1 MNPEKNNTDNTYAA
15 ALADLEKFQ
24 RFSGKPG
31 EFWPPF
37 IKTCSFLIGADLGL
51 LMVKGDADEGWKN
64 LCAWPSGREAVVVPP
79 EMSSAVMRIAG
90 DAADQ
95 GAAWEQMKKA
105 AVFGIRL
112 DIAQPSHTGIAVFLG
127 GQNLY
132 RDPEKTLLRLKLA
145 ADVPHLYQAQRATDK
160 ARNDVVG
167 FVETLDLMVLL
178 NAENRYLAAAMML
191 CNELNFRFKCTR
203 VSLGW
208 LKRGY
213 IRVQAISHMEQF
225 EKKMDAVQVL
235 ETAMEEAFDQDEEVV
250 YPKEAQ
256 QQYAVVKDHAA
267 FAVDQGV
274 KYIVSLP
281 IRKDGEGIGVFTCER
296 EDGPFSEN
304 EVNLLRLICDQSTPR
319 LADLKKSDRWFGAKL
334 AGIAKEGLGKF
345 LGVKHTFVKCV
356 GLLIFALLAFLMLGT
371 WEYRL
376 EAPFIL
382 KTDDLAYVPAPYDG
396 YIKQVHVRVGDKV
409 RQEEPLLELDD
420 RELLLEESSAIA
432 DRTRYAREAKKAG
445 AKYDL
450 AEMKIAQALKVQA
463 EAKLDLIRYHLSNSE
478 LKAPFSGIVVEGE
491 LKELLGAPVRKG
503 DVLFKVAKIEKL
515 YVVLDLDEK
524 DVHEA
529 RVDQIGE
536 IAFISRPE
544 LKYPIKIQFV
554 EPVAVT
560 KQDGNIFTIH
570 CFFPGDIQPW
580 WRPGMSGIAKINV
593 GQRNI
598 LWILTHRTVD
608 FLRLLLWW

>member
-1 MNPEKNNTDNTYAA
+1 MNPENNMTDNTAAA
-15 ALADLEKFQ
+15 ALADLEKL
-24 RFSGKPG
+24 RWFSGPPS
-31 EFWPPF
+31 EFWPLF
-37 IKTCSFLIGADLGL
+37 IKACSLLIAADLGL
-51 LMVKGDADEGWKN
+51 LMVNGDADPGWKN
-64 LCAWPSGREAVVVPP
+64 LCGWPSGKQSVVVPP
-79 EMSSAVMRIAG
+79 DLSAAVNRVAG

-95 GAAWEQMKKA
+95 GAAWEQVKKA
-105 AVFGIRL
+105 GVFGMRLDLAEKRHTGVAVFM
-112 DIAQPSHTGIAVFLG
+112 G

-132 RDPEKTLLRLKLA
+132 HDPEKTILKIKLA
-145 ADVPHLYQAQRATDK
+145 ADIPHLYQMQRETDQ

-178 NAENRYLAAAMML
+178 NSENRFLAAAMML

-213 IRVQAISHMEQF
+213 IRVQALSHMEQF
-225 EKKMDAVQVL
+225 EKKMDAVQIL
-235 ETAMEEAFDQDEEVV
+235 EAAMEEAFDQDEEVV
-250 YPKEAQ
+250 FPKAGQ
-256 QQYAVVKDHAA
+256 HYAIVRDHGA
-267 FAVDQGV
+267 FAQDQGV
-274 KYIVSLP
+274 KYIVSIP
-281 IRKDGEGIGVFTCER
+281 IRKDGEGIGVLTCER
-296 EDGPFSEN
+296 EDGPFLEK
-304 EVNLLRLICDQSTPR
+304 EVNLLRLICDQAAPR
-319 LADLKKSDRWFGAKL
+319 LSDLKKSDRWFGAKL
-334 AGIAKEGLGKF
+334 TDLLKEGLGKI
-345 LGVKHTFVKCV
+345 LGVQHTFAKCL
-356 GLLIFALLAFLMLGT
+356 GLLIFVAVAFLLFGT

-382 KTDDLAYVPAPYDG
+382 KTDDLVYIPAPYDG
-396 YIKQVHVRVGDKV
+396 YIKNVYVRVGDRV
-409 RQEEPLLELDD
+409 RQQDVLLDLDD

-432 DRTRYAREAKKAG
+432 DRTRYARESKKAG

-450 AEMKIAQALKVQA
+450 AEMKIAHALKVQA
-463 EAKLDLIRYHLSNSE
+463 EAKLDLIRYHLANSE
-478 LKAPFSGIVVEGE
+478 LKAPFAGVVVEGE

-515 YVVLDLDEK
+515 YAVLDLNEK

-529 RVDQIGE
+529 RVDQVGE

-544 LKYPIKIQFV
+544 LKYPVKIKFV

-560 KQDGNIFTIH
+560 KQDGNIFTVH
-570 CFFPGDIQPW
+570 CFFTGDIQPW

-593 GQRNI
+593 GKRNI

-608 FLRLLLWW
+608 FLRLFFWW

>member
-1 MNPEKNNTDNTYAA
+1 MNPENKNIDDTYAA
-15 ALADLEKFQ
+15 ALEDLEKL
-24 RFSGKPG
+24 RSFSGSPG
-31 EFWPPF
+31 EFWPRF
-37 IKTCSFLIGADLGL
+37 IKTCSFLIAAELGL

-64 LCAWPSGREAVVVPP
+64 LCAWPSGRQDVVVPP
-79 EMSSAVMRIAG
+79 DMSAAVHRIAE
-90 DAADQ
+90 DAASQ

-105 AVFGIRL
+105 AIFGIRL
-112 DIAQPSHTGIAVFLG
+112 DIAEKGHAGIAVFMG
-127 GQNLY
+127 GRNLS
-132 RDPEKTLLRLKLA
+132 RDPEKTILKLKLA
-145 ADVPHLYQAQRATDK
+145 ADIPHLYQIQRETDK

-191 CNELNFRFKCTR
+191 CNELSFRFKCTR
-203 VSLGW
+203 VSIGW

-213 IRVQAISHMEQF
+213 VRVQAISHMEKF
-225 EKKMDAVQVL
+225 EKKMDAVQVM
-235 ETAMEEAFDQDEEVV
+235 EAAMEEAFDQDEEIV
-250 YPKEAQ
+250 YPKNGQ
-256 QQYAVVKDHAA
+256 HYSIVKDHEA
-267 FAVDQGV
+267 FSRDQGV

-281 IRKDGEGIGVFTCER
+281 IRRKGEGIGVLTCER
-296 EDGPFSEN
+296 EDSPFLEK
-304 EVNLLRLICDQSTPR
+304 EVHLLRMICDQAAYR
-319 LADLKKSDRWFGAKL
+319 LADLKKSDRWFGAKF
-334 AGIAKEGLGKF
+334 AAFAKDGIGRF
-345 LGVKHTFVKCV
+345 LGVKHTFAKCV
-356 GLLIFALLAFLMLGT
+356 GLLIFALLAFLLFGT

-382 KTDDLAYVPAPYDG
+382 KTDDLAYIPAPFDG
-396 YIKQVHVRVGDKV
+396 YIKNVHVRVGDRV
-409 RQEEPLLELDD
+409 RQHDLLLELDD

-450 AEMKIAQALKVQA
+450 AEMKIAHALKIQA
-463 EAKLDLIRYHLSNSE
+463 EAKLDLIRYHLANSG
-478 LKAPFSGIVVEGE
+478 LRAPFAGIVVEGE

-503 DVLFKVAKIEKL
+503 DVLFKVAKIENL
-515 YVVLDLDEK
+515 YAVLDLDEK

-529 RVDQIGE
+529 SVDQIGE

-544 LKYPIKIQFV
+544 LKYPIKIQFI

-560 KQDGNIFTIH
+560 KQDGNIFTVH
-570 CFFPGDIQPW
+570 CAFSEDIQPW

-593 GQRNI
+593 GKRNI
-598 LWILTHRTVD
+598 LWIFTHRTVD

>member
-1 MNPEKNNTDNTYAA
+1 MNSENNTIDNTYAA
-15 ALADLEKFQ
+15 ALADLEKLR
-24 RFSGKPG
+24 RFSGNPG
-31 EFWPPF
+31 DFWPRF
-37 IKTCSFLIGADLGL
+37 IKAGSFLTGADLGL
-51 LMVKGDADEGWKN
+51 LMVKGDADEAWKN
-64 LCAWPSGREAVVVPP
+64 LCAWPSGKQTVVVPP
-79 EMSSAVMRIAG
+79 DMSAVVNRIAG

-95 GAAWEQMKKA
+95 GAAWEQMEKA

-112 DIAQPSHTGIAVFLG
+112 DIAEPSHTGIAVFLG

-132 RDPEKTLLRLKLA
+132 RDPEKTILRLKLA
-145 ADVPHLYQAQRATDK
+145 ADVPHLYQVQRETDK

-178 NAENRYLAAAMML
+178 NAENRFLAGAMML

-213 IRVQAISHMEQF
+213 IRVQALSHMEQF
-225 EKKMDAVQVL
+225 EKKMDAVQVM
-235 ETAMEEAFDQDEEVV
+235 EAAMEEAFDQDEEVV
-250 YPKEAQ
+250 YPKQDE
-256 QQYAVVKDHAA
+256 QYAIVRDHAA
-267 FAVDQGV
+267 FALDQGV

-281 IRKDGEGIGVFTCER
+281 IRKEGEGIGVLTCER
-296 EDGPFSEN
+296 EEDSFSET
-304 EVNLLRLICDQSTPR
+304 EVNLLRLICDQSSPR

-334 AGIAKEGLGKF
+334 AGIVKEGLGKF
-345 LGVKHTFVKCV
+345 LGVKHTFVKCL
-356 GLLIFALLAFLMLGT
+356 GLLIFALLAFLVFGT

-396 YIKQVHVRVGDKV
+396 YIKHVHVRVGDKV
-409 RQEEPLLELDD
+409 RQQEPLLDLDD
-420 RELLLEESSAIA
+420 RELLLDESSAIA

-450 AEMKIAQALKVQA
+450 AEMKIAHALKVQT
-463 EAKLDLIRYHLSNSE
+463 EAKLELIRYHLAHSE

-515 YVVLDLDEK
+515 YAVLDLDEK

-536 IAFISRPE
+536 VAFISRPE
-544 LKYPIKIQFV
+544 LKYPVKIQFV

-560 KQDGNIFTIH
+560 KQDGNIFTVH
-570 CFFPGDIQPW
+570 CFFTGEIQSW

-593 GQRNI
+593 GKRNI
-598 LWILTHRTVD
+598 MWIFTHRTVD

>member
-1 MNPEKNNTDNTYAA
+1 MNPEKKSIDGTYAS
-15 ALADLEKFQ
+15 ALEDLEKLR
-24 RFSGKPG
+24 RFSGEPG
-31 EFWPPF
+31 EFWPRF
-37 IKTCSFLIGADLGL
+37 IKACSFLIAADLGL
-51 LMVKGDADEGWKN
+51 LMVRSDTDEGWKN
-64 LCAWPSGREAVVVPP
+64 LCAWPSGRQTVVVPP
-79 EMSSAVMRIAG
+79 DMSAAVSRIAG
-90 DAADQ
+90 DAADR

-112 DIAQPSHTGIAVFLG
+112 DIAEKGHTGVAVFVG
-127 GQNLY
+127 GRNLS
-132 RDPEKTLLRLKLA
+132 RDPEKTILKLKLG
-145 ADVPHLYQAQRATDK
+145 ADIPYLYQMQRETDK

-178 NAENRYLAAAMML
+178 NAENRYLAAAMMI

-213 IRVQAISHMEQF
+213 IRIQAVSHMEQF
-225 EKKMDAVQVL
+225 EKKMDAVQAL
-235 ETAMEEAFDQDEEVV
+235 EAAMEEAFDQDEEIV
-250 YPKEAQ
+250 YPKGDQ
-256 QQYAVVKDHAA
+256 RYSLVKDHEA
-267 FAVDQGV
+267 FALDQGV

-281 IRKDGEGIGVFTCER
+281 IRQDGEGIGVLTCER
-296 EDGPFSEN
+296 EDTPFLEK
-304 EVNLLRLICDQSTPR
+304 EVNLLRLICDQAAPR

-334 AGIAKEGLGKF
+334 ADSAKEGLGRL
-345 LGVKHTFVKCV
+345 LGVKHTFAKCL
-356 GLLIFALLAFLMLGT
+356 GLLIFAALAFLLFGT

-382 KTDDLAYVPAPYDG
+382 KTDDLAYIPAPYDG
-396 YIKQVHVRVGDKV
+396 YIKNVHVRVGDRV
-409 RQEEPLLELDD
+409 RQHDLLLELDD

-450 AEMKIAQALKVQA
+450 AEMKIAHALKVQA
-463 EAKLDLIRYHLSNSE
+463 EAKLDLIRYHLANSG
-478 LKAPFSGIVVEGE
+478 LRAPFSGIVVEGE

-515 YVVLDLDEK
+515 YAVLDLDEK

-529 RVDQIGE
+529 GVGQTGE

-544 LKYPIKIQFV
+544 LKYPVKIQFV

-560 KQDGNIFTIH
+560 KQDGNIFTVH
-570 CFFPGDIQPW
+570 CSFTGDIQPW

-593 GQRNI
+593 GKRNI